1 MFDAAFTRR
10 LFLQRGCALASMAA
24 TVPCFIERSA
34 LGILGDPLLSSQP
47 GVPDER
53 ILVII
58 QLGGGNDGLN
68 TVIPFGDDEYYR
80 ARPQIGVRAPGA
92 AALNSQPAALTLDAN
107 RGIGL
112 HPNLEGLKTLY
123 DEGVVSIV
131 QGVGYPNPN
140 RPARRQGIG
149 MDRPLVRQP
158 LHRNSAARGRDCPWT
173 HRTARAGGRHSEGDR
188 I

>member
-80 ARPQIGVRAPGA
+80 STRSPRRSLSMPTA
-92 AALNSQPAALTLDAN
+92 ASDYIPTSKA
-107 RGIGL
+107 
-112 HPNLEGLKTLY
+112 
-123 DEGVVSIV
+123 
-131 QGVGYPNPN
+131 
-140 RPARRQGIG
+140 
-149 MDRPLVRQP
+149 
-158 LHRNSAARGRDCPWT
+158 
-173 HRTARAGGRHSEGDR
+173 
-188 I
+188 